1 MQYLKRAMG
10 VVLLAALPAAM
21 PWAASLQVVPA
32 VPVAH
37 AMQAMIL
44 GADRAAQRIV
54 TVGDHGI
61 VLLSDDHGRSYRQAH
76 DVPLSSALTSVSFVD
91 DEYGWAV
98 GHWGAILASADGGE
112 NWKVQRIDTD
122 VDRPLFAVHFFDR
135 RQGVA
140 VGLWSLVLTTDD
152 GGATW
157 AEQTLQPLPGSSRAD
172 LNLLSLFS
180 DGQGR
185 LYATAERGQLLR
197 TDDRGKTWRYLDTG
211 YQGSL
216 WSGAVL
222 PDGRLLVGGQRGTLI
237 RSTPDASA
245 WQRVP
250 LTSRSSI
257 TAIQAEGKYVL
268 VAGLDGLLVNSRDG
282 GASFE
287 EKRSSDG
294 ASLTAALM
302 DVDGQPLLF
311 SRHGVIAPPAG
322 QDPR

>member
-1 MQYLKRAMG
+1 MHYLKRVMG
-10 VVLLAALPAAM
+10 IALLAALPAAM

-37 AMQAMIL
+37 AAQAMML
-44 GADRAAQRIV
+44 GVGWAAQRIV
-54 TVGDHGI
+54 AVGDHGI
-61 VLLSDDHGRSYRQAH
+61 VLLSDDRGRSYRQAH
-76 DVPLSSALTSVSFVD
+76 GVPLSSALTSVSFVD
-91 DEYGWAV
+91 AEHGWAV

-112 NWKVQRIDTD
+112 DWTVQRIDSD

-152 GGATW
+152 GGVSWT
-157 AEQTLQPLPGSSRAD
+157 EQTLQPQPGGSRAD

-180 DGQGR
+180 DGQGS

-222 PDGRLLVGGQRGTLI
+222 PDGRLLVGGQRGTLL
-237 RSTPDASA
+237 RGASDASA
-245 WQRVP
+245 WQRIP

-257 TAIQAEGKYVL
+257 TAIQVEGKHVL
-268 VAGLDGLLVNSRDG
+268 VAGLDGLLVNSQDG

-287 EKRSSDG
+287 ETRSSDG
-294 ASLTAALM
+294 GSLTAALI
-302 DVDGQPLLF
+302 DADGQPLLF
-311 SRHGVIAPPAG
+311 SRHGVVAPTSG